1 MTKQMRIVARIASA
15 QVYDAL
21 LVLKK
26 LGGRI
31 DEIGP
36 IVDADERPSKPNGKY
51 NRYKIN
57 QQEFLKA
64 MVEKN
69 PGILYQDLREQWTKA
84 GLPPDSFYAGVSRSK
99 GKGLI
104 KHKGDKLFPAGG
116 AK

>member
-1 MTKQMRIVARIASA
+1 MRIVARIASA

-36 IVDADERPSKPNGKY
+36 IVDADERPSKPNGKH
-51 NRYKIN
+51 KIN
-57 QQEFLKA
+57 QQLFLKA
-64 MVEKN
+64 LVEKN
-69 PGILYQDLREQWTKA
+69 PGILYQDLREHWERA
-84 GLPPDSFYAGVSRSK
+84 GLPSASFYAGVSRSK
-99 GKGLI
+99 DKGLI